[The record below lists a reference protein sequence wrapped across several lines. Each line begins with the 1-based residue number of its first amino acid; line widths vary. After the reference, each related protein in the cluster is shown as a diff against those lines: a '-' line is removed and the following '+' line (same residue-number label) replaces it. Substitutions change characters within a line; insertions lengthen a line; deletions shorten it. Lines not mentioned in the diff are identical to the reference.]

1 MPPTQ
6 SVTMQAAA
14 DTIALAWVY
23 SRYTGYLAGTGT
35 APALAEV
42 FRPMLA
48 LTWAY
53 LAMMRVLV
61 P

>member
-1 MPPTQ
+1 MPPQQ

-35 APALAEV
+35 A
-42 FRPMLA
+42 RPSPRSSA
-48 LTWAY
+48 PCW
-53 LAMMRVLV
+53 